1 MLESV
6 WDTEI
11 HCAVRAGDEADNW
24 SQVSNIVTRI
34 LPPRPTT
41 TTPVPVTSELN
52 LETKEILELIR
63 RGHIHNITSIKNIQV
78 RTAVMAVK
86 ELVTIFC
93 FQGIHDLL
101 KGLGRTGTEAT
112 NSIYIATG
120 VMTGVVAVI
129 VIMLLV
135 MIYRNRRKAKLV
147 QEPVSSSFP
156 ISDIRVRAESSE
168 SPTLIHSSK
177 LSSADGS
184 SKVLLNWLEDLSNH
198 SHNTPGHL
206 AVSGHNPE
214 PVHIPGHSDTLHNTS
229 HNTPARSPQRQRMLT
244 NGSFVKVKTP
254 LTLNASKLHLEYL

>member
-1 MLESV
+1 M
-6 WDTEI
+6 
-11 HCAVRAGDEADNW
+11 
-24 SQVSNIVTRI
+24 IVNG
-34 LPPRPTT
+34 
-41 TTPVPVTSELN
+41 VV
-52 LETKEILELIR
+52 
-63 RGHIHNITSIKNIQV
+63 IT
-78 RTAVMAVK
+78 
-86 ELVTIFC
+86 FC
-93 FQGIHDLL
+93 HLQGIQDLL
-101 KGLGRTGTEAT
+101 KGLGRSGTEAT

-120 VMTGVVAVI
+120 VMAGVVAVI

-254 LTLNASKLHLEYL
+254 LTAGMHHNCTS

>member
-1 MLESV
+1 MPGHYGSTESCAVMLESV

-24 SQVSNIVTRI
+24 SQVSNIVSTI
-34 LPPRPTT
+34 LPPKPTT
-41 TTPVPVTSELN
+41 TTPVPVTNSLN
-52 LETKEILELIR
+52 LETRDILELIR
-63 RGHIHNITSIKNIQV
+63 RGHIHNITSIQNIQV
-78 RTAVMAVK
+78 RPDEMSVK
-86 ELVTIFC
+86 ELVNIFY
-93 FQGIHDLL
+93 FQDIQDLL

-120 VMTGVVAVI
+120 VMAGVVAVI

-135 MIYRNRRKAKLV
+135 MIHRNRRKAKLV

-184 SKVLLNWLEDLSNH
+184 SKVKN
-198 SHNTPGHL
+198 
-206 AVSGHNPE
+206 
-214 PVHIPGHSDTLHNTS
+214 
-229 HNTPARSPQRQRMLT
+229 R
-244 NGSFVKVKTP
+244 
-254 LTLNASKLHLEYL
+254 